1 MCMQV
6 DENFLAAYHS
16 SYGVA
21 EPDTTASSSGVDP
34 SVKVIMM
41 SQHSVMYICV
51 VRSVCNVVFFKG
63 SSAGVP
69 TSDDKQSEVPI
80 KRDVPDTERDDVS

>member
-1 MCMQV
+1 M
-6 DENFLAAYHS
+6 FFFF
-16 SYGVA
+16 
-21 EPDTTASSSGVDP
+21 
-34 SVKVIMM
+34 
-41 SQHSVMYICV
+41 
-51 VRSVCNVVFFKG
+51 VVFFKG